1 MKIAVVHDWCVTY
14 GGAERVLERIL
25 DMYPEADLFSL
36 IDKVPQGQR
45 EFMRGKQP
53 HTTFLQKIPNIE
65 KHYRKLLGLMPYAI
79 EQFDLSGYD
88 LIISS
93 HYSVAKGVITG
104 PRQTHVCY
112 CHSPMRYAWDMQHS
126 ALADA
131 RLDKGLKS
139 IVARWQLHHLRQWD
153 ARCANNVDAFIANS
167 AFVSDRIW
175 RCYRRESTVIPP
187 PVDVAAF
194 ALQTKKND
202 YYISVGRLVPYK
214 KVDLL
219 LEAFRQL
226 PDKKLVVVGDG
237 PELSALRA
245 KAPSNV
251 ELLGRQPFA
260 AMCGLV
266 AGARA
271 LLFPAYEDFGIVPLE
286 AQAAGTPVLAF
297 GSGGSLETVVGY
309 RGGQVQSGSGE
320 RDARAPT
327 GLFFYEQSATAVREA
342 INTFEQ
348 LPAGTITPENCREHA
363 LAFNGERFDVEF
375 RSLVEKA
382 LRDRRY

>member
-1 MKIAVVHDWCVTY
+1 MKVAVVHDWCVTY

-36 IDKVPQGQR
+36 IDKVPDGQR

-53 HTTFLQKIPNIE
+53 QTTFFQKIPNIE
-65 KHYRKLLGLMPYAI
+65 KHYRKLLALMPHAV

-131 RLDKGLKS
+131 GLNRGLKS
-139 IVARWQLHHLRQWD
+139 ILARWQLHHLRQWD
-153 ARCANNVDAFIANS
+153 ARCANNVDVFIANS
-167 AFVSDRIW
+167 SFVSDRIW
-175 RCYRRESTVIPP
+175 RCYRRQSTVIPP
-187 PVDVAAF
+187 PVDVASF
-194 ALQTKKND
+194 ALQSEKDD
-202 YYISVGRLVPYK
+202 YYISVGRLVTYK

-226 PDKKLVVVGDG
+226 PEKKLIVVGDG
-237 PELSALRA
+237 PELTALRA

-260 AMCGLV
+260 AMCELV
-266 AGARA
+266 ARARA
-271 LLFPAYEDFGIVPLE
+271 LVFAAYEDFGIVPLE
-286 AQAAGTPVLAF
+286 AQAAGTPVIAF

-309 RGGQVQSGSGE
+309 GSPQEHSGSSE
-320 RDARAPT
+320 RGVRPPT
-327 GLFFYEQSATAVREA
+327 GLFFYQQSVNSVRDA
-342 INTFEQ
+342 INRFEQ

-375 RSLVEKA
+375 RSRVEAA
-382 LRDRRY
+382 LSDRRY

>member
-1 MKIAVVHDWCVTY
+1 MKVAVIHDWCVTY

-25 DMYPEADLFSL
+25 DMYPEADLYSL
-36 IDKVPQGQR
+36 IDKVPPSQR
-45 EFMRGKQP
+45 EFLRGKQP
-53 HTTFLQKIPNIE
+53 RTTFFQKIPKIE
-65 KHYRKLLGLMPYAI
+65 KHYRKLLGLMPHAI
-79 EQFDLSGYD
+79 EQFDLSAYD

-131 RLDKGLKS
+131 GLDKGLKS
-139 IVARWQLHHLRQWD
+139 IVARWQLHRIRQWD
-153 ARCANNVDAFIANS
+153 ARSANNVDAFIANS

-194 ALQTKKND
+194 ALQTSKDD

-237 PELSALRA
+237 PDLSALRA
-245 KAPSNV
+245 MAPSNV

-260 AMCGLV
+260 AMCDRV
-266 AGARA
+266 ARARA

-309 RGGQVQSGSGE
+309 RADQANSESGV

-327 GLFFYEQSATAVREA
+327 GLFFYEQSASAIREA

-348 LPAGTITPENCREHA
+348 LPAGTITAENCREHA
-363 LAFNGERFDVEF
+363 LAFNGERFDVDF
-375 RSLVEKA
+375 RALVDAA
-382 LRDRRY
+382 LNNRRY